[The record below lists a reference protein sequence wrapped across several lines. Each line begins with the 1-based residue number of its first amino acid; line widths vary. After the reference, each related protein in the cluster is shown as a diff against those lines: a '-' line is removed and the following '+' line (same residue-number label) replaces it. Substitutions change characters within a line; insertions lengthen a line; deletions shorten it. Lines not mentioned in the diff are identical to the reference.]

1 MKRFCLKC
9 QKRLSKGRNLI
20 CTNCLVK
27 ENEAQK
33 ENIKKEKGQEKEIKS
48 FLNGSEKLISV
59 YYFRIRRFK
68 GRFITRLKIKIIQ

>member
-33 ENIKKEKGQEKEIKS
+33 ENIKKEKEMKNQIEKE
-48 FLNGSEKLISV
+48 EEV
-59 YYFRIRRFK
+59 
-68 GRFITRLKIKIIQ
+68 

>member
-33 ENIKKEKGQEKEIKS
+33 ENIKKEKEMKNQIEEEPFSTDEEIEEFEKDIPK
-48 FLNGSEKLISV
+48 K
-59 YYFRIRRFK
+59 K
-68 GRFITRLKIKIIQ
+68 KK